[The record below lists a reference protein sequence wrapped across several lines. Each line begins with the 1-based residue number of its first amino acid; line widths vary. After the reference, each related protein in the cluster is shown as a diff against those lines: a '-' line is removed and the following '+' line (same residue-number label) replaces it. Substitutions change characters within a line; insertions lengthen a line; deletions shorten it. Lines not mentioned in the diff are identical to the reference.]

1 MFGVLAIVVSL
12 LLLMYFAYRGVSVI
26 ILAPLLAMF
35 AVVFSGEG
43 AQMMGYYTQ
52 VFMPKAVGFIAKYF
66 PIFLLGAIFGKL
78 MQDSGSAKSIAKT
91 IINTV
96 GEKHSALAIVLSC
109 GLLTYG
115 GISAFVVAFAV
126 YPLAA
131 ALFKEAN
138 LPKIYIPATIALGAF
153 TFTMTC
159 LPGTNQ
165 IHNII
170 PTTYFATDIYAA
182 PIVGTISG
190 LIIMTLG
197 VLWLNYR
204 IKSSI
209 NEGYGN
215 NHINEPEIHDGSA
228 LPSFYMAL
236 IPIMVVIIANYL
248 FINYFIP
255 AWNVD
260 YLSTEQF
267 GQIPVNKVKSIW
279 SMIISLLL
287 ANLTVIALHFKKFKN
302 MNKSLTDGAM
312 GAMLPTFNTGSEVGY
327 GGVIASL
334 AAFAIVK
341 EAVINISPGNPMISE
356 VVAINVLA
364 GITGSASGG
373 LTIAL
378 NALGDTYAQLAQAAH
393 ISPQWM
399 HRLASMASGGFD
411 SLPHNGAVITLLTI
425 CGLSHKQSYKDIA
438 MVSLVI
444 PVIMVFAMAVVL
456 SMIN

>member
-1 MFGVLAIVVSL
+1 MGVTAIVVSL
-12 LLLMYFAYRGVSVI
+12 VLLMYFAYRGVSVI

-35 AVVFSGEG
+35 AVVFSGESSHI
-43 AQMMGYYTQ
+43 MGYYTQ
-52 VFMPKAVGFIAKYF
+52 VFMVKAVGFIAKYF
-66 PIFLLGAIFGKL
+66 PIFLLGALFGKL
-78 MQDSGSAKSIAKT
+78 MQDSGSAKSIARS
-91 IINTV
+91 IIKAV
-96 GEKHSALAIVLSC
+96 GEKRSALAIVLSC

-138 LPKIYIPATIALGAF
+138 LPKKYIPATIALGAF

-170 PTTYFATDIYAA
+170 PSSFFGTDIYAA
-182 PIVGTISG
+182 PVVGIISG
-190 LIIMTLG
+190 AIIMILG
-197 VLWLNYR
+197 VLWVNYR
-204 IKSSI
+204 INKDKAK
-209 NEGYGN
+209 GYGE
-215 NHINEPEIHDGSA
+215 NHTNEPEIHSEKS
-228 LPSFYMAL
+228 LPIFYLAIL
-236 IPIMVVIIANYL
+236 PIVVVILSNYL
-248 FINYFIP
+248 FTKYLIP
-255 AWNVD
+255 SWNVE
-260 YLSTEQF
+260 YLSDSKF
-267 GQIPVNKVKSIW
+267 GSVPLNKVSSIW
-279 SMIISLLL
+279 AMIISLLAAKL
-287 ANLTVIALHFKKFKN
+287 VLIALFFKKFKN
-302 MNKSLTDGAM
+302 LNKTLTDGTL
-312 GAMLPTFNTGSEVGY
+312 GSLLPTFNTGSEVGY
-327 GGVIASL
+327 GATIAAL

-341 EAVINISPGNPMISE
+341 EAVINIAPGNPMISE

-378 NALGDTYAQLAQAAH
+378 SALGETYNQMAQTAGIPLE
-393 ISPQWM
+393 WM

-444 PVIMVFAMAVVL
+444 PVIMVFSMAIIL
-456 SMIN
+456 SVIH